1 MQGSNVVVT
10 HGHRICVTT
19 SMDWLTI
26 PVAPP
31 FPTPKPSAV
40 IGLNNFP
47 STSSV
52 LLYTSLVLGKFSRF
66 SSFFFL

>member
-10 HGHRICVTT
+10 HGRRICVTT
-19 SMDWLTI
+19 SMDLAHN
-26 PVAPP
+26 PC
-31 FPTPKPSAV
+31 AV
-40 IGLNNFP
+40 IGLNNIHNLLKFP

-52 LLYTSLVLGKFSRF
+52 LLYASLVLGKFSRF